1 VALSL
6 PDLLPL
12 ILQRLRVALGSR
24 LLVSAGPGA
33 ARFTVHT
40 RDFLVTE
47 LLLGE
52 AGPAPPAGGGSSRA
66 PLSIAVAPYISHK
79 VAQRLRQQGQYY
91 ADAMGNVWLEDPS
104 SGMALLVTGMR
115 SRKLPSATGAAF
127 QLQGLRLLFHL
138 LADPGLLRCSD
149 AEVAKQTKVP
159 RSVTTETSLNLA
171 QQGFLEVWNGRRLV
185 NLAALT
191 ARWVVGYRD
200 VLRPRLP
207 TQRYRWVTG
216 WRGKLAWVALAR
228 RTKSLLGGAVAAR
241 RLLKC
246 DLVPTTFTLYHH
258 SAECLALLR
267 SVGLEPHPD
276 GPVEV
281 VHLFNTPVVFPKDYC
296 VHPLFIYAE
305 LMVAGDDASQRV
317 AERILTQYLPHLAV

>member
-1 VALSL
+1 MALSL
-6 PDLLPL
+6 PDFLPL
-12 ILQRLRVALGSR
+12 ILQQLREALGSR
-24 LLVSAGPGA
+24 LLVSAGPDA
-33 ARFTVHT
+33 ARLTVHT

-47 LLLGE
+47 LLPGG
-52 AGPAPPAGGGSSRA
+52 AGPAQLTSGASCQA
-66 PLSIAVAPYISHK
+66 PRSIAVAPYIPLV

-104 SGMALLVTGMR
+104 VGMALLVTGMR
-115 SRKLPSATGAAF
+115 SRKLPAAGGAAF
-127 QLQGLRLLFHL
+127 QLQGLRLLFYL
-138 LADPGLLRCSD
+138 LSNPELLRCSD
-149 AEVAKQTKVP
+149 AEVAKQTKVQ
-159 RSVTTETSLNLA
+159 RSVTTETLLSLE
-171 QQGFLEVWNGRRLV
+171 QQGFLEVWAGRRLV
-185 NLAALT
+185 NLTALT
-191 ARWVVGYRD
+191 ARWVAGYRD

-216 WRGKLAWVALAR
+216 WQGKLAWFALAR

-258 SAECLALLR
+258 SAECLPLLR
-267 SVGLEPHPD
+267 NVGLEPHPD

-281 VHLFNTPVVFPKDYC
+281 VHLFDTPVVFPKDRC

-305 LMVAGDDASQRV
+305 LMVADDASRRV
-317 AERILTQYLPHLAV
+317 AELILRQYLPHLAA